1 MVKRN
6 IFQRI
11 SITYPS
17 SSASECRVLGSI
29 ASFEESH
36 PSQSSI
42 SCQNPSSGAEVRQP
56 AESSLLWRQGELAA
70 LELDLLELWE

>member
-36 PSQSSI
+36 PSQSSV
-42 SCQNPSSGAEVRQP
+42 SCQNPSTAVEVRQT
-56 AESSLLWRQGELAA
+56 AGSSLLCRQEELAA
-70 LELDLLELWE
+70 LGVNLLPEL